1 LRKNKPGLY
10 VTGRRPDGY
19 HTLETIFVP
28 VTLFDRIDFIVRE
41 KNLTLHCS
49 APSVPKD
56 ETNLVIRA
64 VNAFLKNW
72 GAGPPDFGLEI
83 TLKKISP
90 RDLAWEGGPVTRHIR
105 FWPCR
110 NCSAIR
116 LTLRLSGELR
126 YVGRRRPVFSRKPNM
141 SRRGN
146 RRNTHPL
153 DIRIP
158 GRILLVMPEI
168 HISTAEVFRSG
179 NFALTN
185 KNKLVTLSRKD
196 KLKIFFHYFL
206 SLLTSWKRLCFPC
219 IPNCG
224 RSKNSLYSKGA
235 FYAGMTGSGS
245 AFFGIFEGDKKL
257 RRHFF
262 IFPRIIQR
270 LIPGNMCR
278 IYNPQRSAILTTG
291 EIHGDYRSAH
301 QP

>member
-1 LRKNKPGLY
+1 MNPGTLTVHPCAKINLGLY

-83 TLKKISP
+83 TLKKNIPSGSGLGGGSS
-90 RDLAWEGGPVTRHIR
+90 DAAYTLLALQKLFGNPLDPE
-105 FWPCR
+105 
-110 NCSAIR
+110 
-116 LTLRLSGELR
+116 TLRRIAVTLGADVPFFLESRICLGEGIGEIL
-126 YVGRRRPVFSRKPNM
+126 
-141 SRRGN
+141 
-146 RRNTHPL
+146 TPL

-196 KLKIFFHYFL
+196 KLKNIF
-206 SLLTSWKRLCFPC
+206 SLFPELANELEAVVFSMHPELRE
-219 IPNCG
+219 I
-224 RSKNSLYSKGA
+224 KNSLYSKGA

-245 AFFGIFEGDKKL
+245 AFFGIFEGDQEAEEAFL
-257 RRHFF
+257 HLSPYYPTANTRQYVPH
-262 IFPRIIQR
+262 I
-270 LIPGNMCR
+270 
-278 IYNPQRSAILTTG
+278 
-291 EIHGDYRSAH
+291 
-301 QP
+301 